1 LIRLY
6 IGWDHREA
14 VGAHV
19 FLQSLIDQR
28 SKVPVSVTFL
38 TPEVAKGLGIGTDGT
53 NAFSL
58 SRFLVPY
65 LEGFN
70 GFAIFLDGADMLLRA
85 DLNELWE
92 HRNGWEA
99 IQVVPHDYRT
109 KHPRK
114 YIGTELEAD
123 NLDYP
128 AKNQSSV
135 IVWNCGHYMNR
146 CLTPDYIQK
155 HGGQHLHRFEWL
167 RDKGRIGELPENWN
181 VLIGEQESGLDTKL
195 AHFTLGLPSFRHYQ
209 DCDHANE
216 WRAAYV
222 AATKGMQYTI
232 PSER

>member
-1 LIRLY
+1 
-6 IGWDHREA
+6 
-14 VGAHV
+14 VGGHV

-38 TPEVAKGLGIGTDGT
+38 TPEVAAGFGIGTDGT

-65 LEGFN
+65 MEGFS

-85 DLNELWE
+85 DLSELWE
-92 HRNGWEA
+92 YRNGWEA

-155 HGGQHLHRFEWL
+155 HGGKHLHRFEWL
-167 RDKGRIGELPENWN
+167 KDKSRIGEIPASWN

-195 AHFTLGLPSFRHYQ
+195 AHFTLGGPFFRHYAN
-209 DCDHANE
+209 CDHANE

-222 AATKGMQYTI
+222 AATKGLQYTV